1 MTALLEAPAKQF
13 ILPNEEDFIFDNT
26 LLSPEEEQFMAH
38 MIQKLKAEDK
48 SISSVKMPVKMP
60 VKTEEEERL
69 SQAFIEQSRVL
80 RQRRHA
86 HFAAQKAS
94 KAIFTEGV

>member
-1 MTALLEAPAKQF
+1 MTALLEAPVKQF
-13 ILPNEEDFIFDNT
+13 ILPNEEDFLFDNT
-26 LLSPEEEQFMAH
+26 LLSPEEEQLIAQ

-48 SISSVKMPVKMP
+48 RIPPVKMP

-69 SQAFIEQSRVL
+69 SQAFVEKSYRL

-86 HFAAQKAS
+86 HFAAQNAV
-94 KAIFTEGV
+94 FTEGD

>member
-1 MTALLEAPAKQF
+1 MAALLEAPAKQF

-38 MIQKLKAEDK
+38 MIQKLKVEDK
-48 SISSVKMPVKMP
+48 SISFVKML

-94 KAIFTEGV
+94 KAVFTEGV

>member
-48 SISSVKMPVKMP
+48 SISSVKMPVK
-60 VKTEEEERL
+60 TEEEERL

-94 KAIFTEGV
+94 KAIFTEGA

>member
-1 MTALLEAPAKQF
+1 MTTLLEAPVKQF

-26 LLSPEEEQFMAH
+26 LLSPEEEQLMAQ

-48 SISSVKMPVKMP
+48 SLSLVKLP

-69 SQAFIEQSRVL
+69 SQAFIEKSHRL
-80 RQRRHA
+80 RQRRYA
-86 HFAAQKAS
+86 HFAAQNAVY
-94 KAIFTEGV
+94 TEGV